1 MNSPIS
7 TLPRIF
13 LFVFF
18 IGAGFLKAVEILTPA
33 GEVGPNRAVIG
44 EVLEFGTFRLKS
56 PSKRKVSKTTP
67 DGSTVEA
74 PDAQFTRYT
83 DAIEAQPGTRFG
95 FRFRI
100 RNLPDERETVF
111 RTVVRHPPMR
121 LPSGKTRDH
130 YEMETRLRVF
140 GGSVIETTG
149 YGFDHDFERV
159 PGRWTFEHWYGDKL
173 VVAQSF
179 TVLTPEVAAERQRKM
194 AARFEAQQQ
203 LPKIEWEKPLTVG
216 QVAALA
222 CNQPRFGVEP
232 GPSYVQITR
241 RSSGFWSGGKYYVFR
256 AEDVP
261 VWKALLSD
269 ETASIYGRM
278 IAAGFLL
285 HAGDQDARDFLQSQ
299 IESFYRRYNHNA
311 AEVIIQGAW
320 DFPCDPWFEDRL
332 IESIQDE
339 RLIGEFSSSSS
350 IPGDFRLFGEGD
362 QLDLMCST
370 FERVCYALGRAKSRK
385 AVTPLL
391 RWLDSEWGR
400 DSAIEALGDI
410 GDESVAPTLMKRLE
424 AGDTSAA
431 RLITALG
438 KLKYRPLISLLI
450 ARMDTDLKN
459 DVPKQDGGE
468 NSLNALLNLQAKEA
482 IPVVRAWA
490 VHPKIYSQAQARRV
504 LAHLEND
511 DPIPALFLLLKDE
524 KDEYRQCA
532 VIEDLAATRST
543 RVLQPLLDAAKTS
556 PHTSVRA
563 AAMRGLGTIGSDESL
578 HALTELSHTEFSG
591 WQRVRGVT
599 PQEII
604 AQVLEAATKQKL
616 RLDFSAWE
624 TWLHDHPGFPE
635 MTK

>member
-1 MNSPIS
+1 MNRPQLEHIIRAAAGNADTTDIVVVGSQAILGTYPDAPDELLVS
-7 TLPRIF
+7 MEADVFPRDRP
-13 LFVFF
+13 
-18 IGAGFLKAVEILTPA
+18 EDSILID
-33 GEVGPNRAVIG
+33 GGIG
-44 EVLEFGTFRLKS
+44 ERSIFHETFGYYAHG
-56 PSKRKVSKTTP
+56 V
-67 DGSTVEA
+67 D
-74 PDAQFTRYT
+74 
-83 DAIEAQPGTRFG
+83 
-95 FRFRI
+95 
-100 RNLPDERETVF
+100 
-111 RTVVRHPPMR
+111 
-121 LPSGKTRDH
+121 
-130 YEMETRLRVF
+130 
-140 GGSVIETTG
+140 ETT
-149 YGFDHDFERV
+149 
-159 PGRWTFEHWYGDKL
+159 
-173 VVAQSF
+173 A
-179 TVLTPEVAAERQRKM
+179 
-194 AARFEAQQQ
+194 
-203 LPKIEWEKPLTVG
+203 
-216 QVAALA
+216 
-222 CNQPRFGVEP
+222 
-232 GPSYVQITR
+232 
-241 RSSGFWSGGKYYVFR
+241 
-256 AEDVP
+256 
-261 VWKALLSD
+261 
-269 ETASIYGRM
+269 
-278 IAAGFLL
+278 
-285 HAGDQDARDFLQSQ
+285 
-299 IESFYRRYNHNA
+299 
-311 AEVIIQGAW
+311 
-320 DFPCDPWFEDRL
+320 WFEDRL